1 MAIFNSYVSLPEGI
15 GDDQK
20 SRNWEILFANQ
31 LQYRDD
37 TGFWTLFNSGF
48 LEWNG
53 EAGYVLAI
61 LALYVCRGLWMSR
74 KSARLSFRKPALNGH
89 LHGKIIELN
98 SRFSKDMCHH
108 PEGNPDFF
116 SQTYP
121 ATQMVGGKNQP
132 GGFCVRTEVS
142 LYDIPS
148 GNLL

>member
-116 SQTYP
+116 FSNISSYSNGWRQES
-121 ATQMVGGKNQP
+121 ARGILCSNWGK
-132 GGFCVRTEVS
+132 S
-142 LYDIPS
+142 LWHT
-148 GNLL
+148 LR